1 MTLVRGDGEEKGC
14 MNGSLKAR
22 LMRSTDLN
30 HSEQRLIGS
39 KKRMIRP
46 E

>member
-14 MNGSLKAR
+14 MNGS

-39 KKRMIRP
+39 KKRMIGP

>member
-1 MTLVRGDGEEKGC
+1 MVRGDGEEKGC
-14 MNGSLKAR
+14 MKAR

-39 KKRMIRP
+39 KKRMIGP